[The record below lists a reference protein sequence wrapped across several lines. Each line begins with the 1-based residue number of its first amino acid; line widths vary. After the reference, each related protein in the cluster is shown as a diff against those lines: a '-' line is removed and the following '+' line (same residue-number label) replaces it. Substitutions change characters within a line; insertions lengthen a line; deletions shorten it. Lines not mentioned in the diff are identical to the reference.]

1 MKYEIKSRFSGEV
14 QFTAE
19 IECDENAERSI
30 KVGLAVKWAFETD
43 ADLMGA
49 NLRGANLRGANLW
62 GANLRGANL
71 WGADLMGANLWG
83 ADLMGANLRGANLW
97 GANLRGANL
106 RGANLWGAKGVA
118 ASHFDVR
125 GYVGI
130 AYVFENK
137 IKINAGCRNFNISE
151 ARAHWGSSDYGDK
164 QRGAEWLAWVD
175 FIEKVLTARADLE
188 AKKAA

>member
-49 NLRGANLRGANLW
+49 NLRGADLW
-62 GANLRGANL
+62 GANLR
-71 WGADLMGANLWG
+71 
-83 ADLMGANLRGANLW
+83 
-97 GANLRGANL
+97 
-106 RGANLWGAKGVA
+106 GAKGVA

>member
-49 NLRGANLRGANLW
+49 NLRGANLWGADLW
-62 GANLRGANL
+62 GANLR
-71 WGADLMGANLWG
+71 
-83 ADLMGANLRGANLW
+83 
-97 GANLRGANL
+97 
-106 RGANLWGAKGVA
+106 GAKGVA

-137 IKINAGCRNFNISE
+137 IKINAGCRNFTISE